1 MQTMNTIKGFLLSVS
16 KVLLPL
22 LAGILCVGV
31 LLIAGM
37 SITYLSIT
45 GLLAITL
52 YGLVPKTLGVIPL
65 SVCIIAGCLYF
76 YMLILSIFYQP
87 GYVLLFGLVPVMA
100 ILSMLKGKPIQIWLV
115 VLLIFLLSAV
125 YYLFNNNIAGPMQF
139 LITDRPIDTPS
150 QWGNNWRLY
159 WFGIYT
165 STVAWIGGVIS
176 IVFML
181 LYNLYNNRQKR

>member
-1 MQTMNTIKGFLLSVS
+1 MNTIKGVLLGIS
-16 KVLLPL
+16 KVVLPL
-22 LAGILCVGV
+22 LAGIMCISV

-45 GLLAITL
+45 GLIAITL
-52 YGLVPKTLGVIPL
+52 YCLVPKTWGVIPL
-65 SVCIIAGCLYF
+65 SVCVIAGCLYF

-87 GYVLLFGLVPVMA
+87 GYVILFGLVPVMA

-115 VLLIFLLSAV
+115 VLLIFILSAV

-139 LITDRPIDTPS
+139 RITDRPIDTPS

-159 WFGIYT
+159 WFGIYA

-176 IVFML
+176 IVVML
-181 LYNLYNNRQKR
+181 LYHLYKVWQGR